1 MESTMGDSPGSN
13 EDLTVK
19 KKSKF
24 KILKTRLFG
33 RMKWRGTGGSIK
45 QSQSASDITAPEGV
59 KAGYDLEEEFIYSQG
74 TLSSRALSHDSIFFS
89 SQPQASD
96 EPERV
101 ASQENVHGRVKALQT
116 RLLQQNMRF
125 GPLPVTVLTQRM
137 DDAGASSEDD
147 GLPRSPPDI
156 SLHEG
161 LKYPDPH
168 RHPSSLSLAG
178 TGSEEEEQG
187 PAPSSSHP
195 VSPVIR
201 SPSQSTRPPVLP
213 PTRISSLAADFDT
226 PARFVPCLDNSAAR
240 HRMSVKPRNQRASA
254 KGRRATSS
262 VHRLRSESLNDLEC
276 PAPEKEDEESL
287 RREDFHK
294 EIVHCHSYST
304 QALRSR
310 DGSAG
315 VEVKNLPTVVV
326 PSAEEEIRGGSDTEL
341 LKNDGVLL
349 EQLPSIAR
357 PLEPMG
363 CITTNPVFLQ
373 PVPVALESFQEG
385 EPNPGTVTVSP
396 VSALTEVQKPQ
407 SVVQEAVVNKP
418 LSPTQPRGTKD
429 LIKEIMQNSSH
440 KYPPSYTIPS
450 KSCVLE
456 HTCSKQDQVSSG
468 ESILPNTRDVLGND
482 FWGMTQTVQVDPP
495 LNHQSV
501 AAPSAQKFLQ
511 SGDRI
516 KTSPLKKNTA
526 VFAEATMQE
535 SASTGFIQQTVV
547 PLSGPDDQ
555 QNTEAV
561 KHRQQRPNSGSSKFS
576 VSSAWDRPR
585 ASSFTC
591 CAEQTGPKNED
602 KLPSSHKIQERLL
615 AKQEPPS
622 NPLSGL
628 KGKGSPI
635 VNIPPNPKL
644 HLQSAGSLE
653 TVRVKDLSWI
663 PEKRSTLRKGDT
675 ASRRVKEETDAVKP
689 VQFLG
694 HADGGAGGEKNI
706 QENELRSK
714 PETAEEDPEMR
725 NSFGVKL
732 RSTSLS
738 LKYRSDVA
746 QAEMMSKRR
755 SAEVCP
761 PASPHG
767 PQTSPLSPAPVRPR
781 GSQPPTDEDMES
793 SLFMDNLTAKLPL
806 PKKTP
811 SKNSGSLGS
820 SVIHS
825 LTSSTP
831 ACREREKNEF
841 INSGDRGLTPKSP
854 VAPPKEV
861 EPASSEPAWMTM
873 AREKT
878 RSLQQLF
885 TSKLV
890 PMASPQAS
898 PQPVPRNREECRP
911 MSWLLQ
917 DKPVKTDIMEGN
929 MDTTAEMKVKSLLM
943 PRKEE
948 GVPPDIKT
956 NPTKQTEPGKT
967 SSLPVISHKPLDDVK
982 CEVKM
987 DGRSP
992 MNIRSPASTR
1002 TALASQTLNED
1013 RWQKKSES
1021 LSSLLSSSTSM
1032 SPTTAA
1038 EQPMSRHAQ
1047 PSWLELAKRKSLAWS
1062 DKAMD

>member
-1 MESTMGDSPGSN
+1 MRSFNMILFISP
-13 EDLTVK
+13 VK

-101 ASQENVHGRVKALQT
+101 ASQENVHGRVKAL
-116 RLLQQNMRF
+116 LLQQNMRF

-161 LKYPDPH
+161 LK
-168 RHPSSLSLAG
+168 
-178 TGSEEEEQG
+178 
-187 PAPSSSHP
+187 
-195 VSPVIR
+195 
-201 SPSQSTRPPVLP
+201 STRPPVLP

-254 KGRRATSS
+254 KGRRATS
-262 VHRLRSESLNDLEC
+262 VRLRSESLNDLEC

-841 INSGDRGLTPKSP
+841 INSGGKSCL
-854 VAPPKEV
+854 K
-861 EPASSEPAWMTM
+861 
-873 AREKT
+873 
-878 RSLQQLF
+878 
-885 TSKLV
+885 
-890 PMASPQAS
+890 
-898 PQPVPRNREECRP
+898 
-911 MSWLLQ
+911 
-917 DKPVKTDIMEGN
+917 
-929 MDTTAEMKVKSLLM
+929 
-943 PRKEE
+943 
-948 GVPPDIKT
+948 
-956 NPTKQTEPGKT
+956 
-967 SSLPVISHKPLDDVK
+967 
-982 CEVKM
+982 
-987 DGRSP
+987 
-992 MNIRSPASTR
+992 
-1002 TALASQTLNED
+1002 
-1013 RWQKKSES
+1013 
-1021 LSSLLSSSTSM
+1021 
-1032 SPTTAA
+1032 
-1038 EQPMSRHAQ
+1038 
-1047 PSWLELAKRKSLAWS
+1047 
-1062 DKAMD
+1062 